1 MTPTPRYSVLIPAYN
16 HAEFVEEAV
25 TSALEDGGQQVEVII
40 VDDGSNDDTPA
51 VLQSLE
57 TDDRI
62 RVHTQ
67 ENQGAHAALNRL
79 LSLARGE
86 FVFILNSDDTFE
98 SGRLERLATAL
109 EEHPG
114 TAVACSTLRI
124 IDDQGRQI
132 GIKNAWRDLEPWPV
146 PHPQPHL
153 ADLDDPTL
161 ALLQSNWAA
170 TTSNMAFRRYL
181 VTKNNLQFNPL
192 RYTHDWDFLL
202 AASAI
207 GEIALVEEPLVRYR
221 VHGANT
227 IRENDEQAQAV
238 MHFEILWT
246 VARHAAHT
254 LARASTR
261 GFDPADLRERM
272 LRSLPSFGH
281 EDLLFQLLTLRGTG
295 DSPPASYDALLHPEH
310 PLRRAALAALA
321 GEKT

>member
-1 MTPTPRYSVLIPAYN
+1 MTIAPRYSVLIPAYN
-16 HAEFVEEAV
+16 HAEFVGEAV
-25 TSALEDGGQQVEVII
+25 TSVLEDGGDLLEVII

-57 TDDRI
+57 TDDRVS
-62 RVHTQ
+62 VHTQ

-79 LSLARGE
+79 LSLAHGD
-86 FVFILNSDDTFE
+86 FVFILNSDDAFE
-98 SGRLERLATAL
+98 SGRLNRLAAAL
-109 EEHPG
+109 EDHPDA
-114 TAVACSTLRI
+114 AVACSTLRI

-146 PHPQPHL
+146 PHPPPHL
-153 ADLDDPTL
+153 ADFEDPTL

-170 TTSNMAFRRYL
+170 TTSNMAFRRNL
-181 VTKNNLQFNPL
+181 VTENNLQFNPL

-207 GEIALVEEPLVRYR
+207 GEITLVEEPLVRYR

-227 IRENDEQAQAV
+227 IRENDEQAQSV

-246 VARHAAHT
+246 VARHAAPT
-254 LARASTR
+254 IDRAIDR
-261 GFDPADLRERM
+261 GFDPHDLRDRM

-281 EDLLFQLLTLRGTG
+281 EDLLFQLLTLRGT
-295 DSPPASYDALLHPEH
+295 DKATPPTYDALLHPDH
-310 PLRRAALAALA
+310 PLRRAALLAL
-321 GEKT
+321 ERKS